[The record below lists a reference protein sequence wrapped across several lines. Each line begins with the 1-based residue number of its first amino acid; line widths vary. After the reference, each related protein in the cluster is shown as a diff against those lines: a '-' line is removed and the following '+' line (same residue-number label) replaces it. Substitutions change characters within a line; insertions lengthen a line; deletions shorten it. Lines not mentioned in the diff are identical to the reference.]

1 MVVANLLLDP
11 ADSYVLPHTRVH
23 YTVHQLKQGHL
34 EAINLK
40 ASRFFLQ
47 VRSGGRERETDRE
60 NQIDSDS
67 TQYHKTPY
75 PFILLFSYTGCRH

>member
-47 VRSGGRERETDRE
+47 VRSGGKEKVQVWVERTTDIE
-60 NQIDSDS
+60 KQVDSNN
-67 TQYHKTPY
+67 T
-75 PFILLFSYTGCRH
+75 SY